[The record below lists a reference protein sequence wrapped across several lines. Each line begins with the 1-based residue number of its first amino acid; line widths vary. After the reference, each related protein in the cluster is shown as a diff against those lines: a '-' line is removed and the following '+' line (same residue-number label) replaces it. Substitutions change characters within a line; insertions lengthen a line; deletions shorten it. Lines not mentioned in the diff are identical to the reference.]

1 MAYLDDVE
9 YKAVKRNK
17 FGPIDV
23 YPQEERQKE
32 VKFYFW
38 LMKKNNKK

>member
-1 MAYLDDVE
+1 MAYLEDLE

-32 VKFYFW
+32 VNSNTILFH
-38 LMKKNNKK
+38 LG